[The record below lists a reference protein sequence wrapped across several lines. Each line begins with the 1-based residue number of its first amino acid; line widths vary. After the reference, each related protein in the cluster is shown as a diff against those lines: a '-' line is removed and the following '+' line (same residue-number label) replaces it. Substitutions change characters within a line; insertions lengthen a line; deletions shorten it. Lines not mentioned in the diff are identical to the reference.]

1 MEDFYQQYFEIEKTI
16 SRIVKDEPF
25 GDVKKLSKYVFLT
38 MANLYLSFL
47 LTYFKV
53 KVKMKNLFY
62 KTCLSPPLYKCI
74 LKLVGTLVCKFPEL
88 IQFNITVFTSV

>member
-25 GDVKKLSKYVFLT
+25 GDVKKLSKYVLLT

-53 KVKMKNLFY
+53 KVKMKNFILQDLFE
-62 KTCLSPPLYKCI
+62 SP
-74 LKLVGTLVCKFPEL
+74 TLQMYP
-88 IQFNITVFTSV
+88 

>member
-25 GDVKKLSKYVFLT
+25 GDVKKLSKYVFQT

-53 KVKMKNLFY
+53 KVKMKNFILQDLFE
-62 KTCLSPPLYKCI
+62 SP
-74 LKLVGTLVCKFPEL
+74 TLQMYP
-88 IQFNITVFTSV
+88 